1 MRACR
6 RPIRAVPVNSFMVS
20 ARAGHDAGFSRLVP
34 VWSRLRCGVGVRVVP
49 VGAQL
54 YAYGIHNIA
63 GVPYARLV
71 PLNPQKPEW
80 VRVAEADHSVEYADV
95 IELTDETVDT
105 SQIAEAIIRLA
116 IAVERLPR

>member
-1 MRACR
+1 MNSILSRYLDPEVLSRMADR
-6 RPIRAVPVNSFMVS
+6 HLQPRGLVIRDTPRPESQGGRE
-20 ARAGHDAGFSRLVP
+20 L
-34 VWSRLRCGVGVRVVP
+34 RVVP